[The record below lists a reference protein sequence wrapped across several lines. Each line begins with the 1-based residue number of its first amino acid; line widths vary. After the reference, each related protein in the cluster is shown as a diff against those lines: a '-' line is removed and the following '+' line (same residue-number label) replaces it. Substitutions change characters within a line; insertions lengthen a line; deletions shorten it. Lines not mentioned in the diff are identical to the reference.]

1 EPAPVA
7 ESEPVACSRTRYNC
21 TSASPM
27 TKARSTDTL
36 VNVAAPKAMPNEL
49 RAVIKPSGLGA
60 GSKSP
65 TARASAQMASPQAV
79 E

>member
-1 EPAPVA
+1 TL
-7 ESEPVACSRTRYNC
+7 SRIRYSN

-27 TKARSTDTL
+27 TKASSSEALSD
-36 VNVAAPKAMPNEL
+36 VALPQAMPDEL
-49 RAVIKPSGLGA
+49 RAVIKSSGLGV

-65 TARASAQMASPQAV
+65 TARASAEMASPQAV